1 MHVRATDDAG
11 NTESGPSR
19 TFRIDNTDPSALY
32 TFPAAGA
39 SYNAAGWNAGC
50 ATNGA
55 CGPHSDSGSGVAEVE
70 VSLKRVSSDLYWDG
84 DSFDAASET
93 YFSATLGGGN
103 WSFAFPAAGFPADG
117 SYTLHVRATDD
128 AGNTE
133 SGPTRTFTFDTA
145 APQTTLD
152 SSPSDPTTST
162 SADFDFSGSEGGSTF
177 ECRLDGGAWSACTSP
192 KSYTSLSDGSHTFQ
206 VRATDE
212 AGNTDATPAS
222 FTWTVDTT
230 APSSTVG
237 FPAAGG
243 EYNVAGWNA
252 GCATSGLCG
261 TYGDGPAGSGVD
273 TVEVSIRR
281 DSTGLYWNGASFS
294 AGSETWANAGLASG
308 DWSRA
313 FPASNFSA
321 DGAYTVRVRA
331 TDEAGNAQTPVSR
344 TFTFDGTAPTGSL
357 TAPADGA
364 ALRGASVAVSS
375 DSADSGSGVASAEF
389 QRRPAGGGAWT
400 TIGTDANA
408 PYSVDWNTTA
418 SATATT
424 TCASSPPTRPGT
436 PSTRRPARSPSTTR
450 LRAPRRSTR
459 SRMRSATASS

>member
-1 MHVRATDDAG
+1 MAR
-11 NTESGPSR
+11 PSSA
-19 TFRIDNTDPSALY
+19 IDS
-32 TFPAAGA
+32 
-39 SYNAAGWNAGC
+39 
-50 ATNGA
+50 
-55 CGPHSDSGSGVAEVE
+55 
-70 VSLKRVSSDLYWDG
+70 
-84 DSFDAASET
+84 
-93 YFSATLGGGN
+93 
-103 WSFAFPAAGFPADG
+103 
-117 SYTLHVRATDD
+117 
-128 AGNTE
+128 
-133 SGPTRTFTFDTA
+133 
-145 APQTTLD
+145 
-152 SSPSDPTTST
+152 
-162 SADFDFSGSEGGSTF
+162 
-177 ECRLDGGAWSACTSP
+177 GAWSACTSP

-212 AGNTDATPAS
+212 AGNTDASPAG

-230 APSSTVG
+230 APSSAVG

-261 TYGDGPAGSGVD
+261 TYGDGSVGSGVD
-273 TVEVSIRR
+273 TVEVSIQR

-294 AGSETWANAGLASG
+294 AGSETWANAGLVSG

-313 FPASNFSA
+313 FPASNFPA
-321 DGAYTVRVRA
+321 DDTYTVRVRA
-331 TDEAGNAQTPVSR
+331 TDEAERPDALSR

-418 SATATT
+418 LGDGDYDLRVVTTDDAGNTFNSATRTVTVDNTAPSSATLDT
-424 TCASSPPTRPGT
+424 LPDAIRDGQQLTGSAADAGSGVDSLTYLYCGALVHAVHADRLLEHGPELRRHVDGPAADGTSASSC
-436 PSTRRPARSPSTTR
+436 A
-450 LRAPRRSTR
+450 
-459 SRMRSATASS
+459 